1 MGSESPLRAAV
12 IGCGRIGSLYDAE
25 RTDPSDD
32 PWSHAGAYTGH
43 PETTLVAGVDPVP
56 QRREQFTA
64 RWGVPAY
71 ATVTEMLAH
80 VRPALWSICT
90 TADGRLEVVRAA
102 LSAGAHAIWCEKP
115 LAATLAEA
123 AKLVAA
129 CEEVGVPLL
138 VNHSRRFDPF
148 HQELAQRVQA
158 GEWGRIERIVIHYV
172 RGIANY
178 GSHAVDA
185 IRFLL
190 ADDIAWLSARD
201 ELREPEEDPS
211 LTVSGETV
219 GGVPFQLL
227 PVRRTW
233 YDSLEIDVWGSAG
246 RVTVTHLGREVRQY
260 RVGPSPHW
268 DEAAVLLET
277 PGRFLPGMDG
287 VMRNAVSNLVAHLE
301 GGQPLLSSG
310 RDGLASVAAI
320 WAAKQSAQRHG
331 QQIDVPSLTIEAWE
345 VVGQSP

>member
-1 MGSESPLRAAV
+1 MYTAAV
-12 IGCGRIGSLYDAE
+12 IGCGRIGSLYDRGRQE
-25 RTDPSDD
+25 VSCDPRT
-32 PWSHAGAYTGH
+32 HAGGYVSH
-43 PETTLVAGVDPVP
+43 PGVTLVAGVDPVP

-64 RWGVPAY
+64 QWKAPAY
-71 ATVTEMLAH
+71 ETVTELLETMQ
-80 VRPALWSICT
+80 PELWSICT
-90 TADGRLEVVRAA
+90 PPATHLEIVRAA
-102 LSAGAHAIWCEKP
+102 LPAGGRAIWCEKP

-123 AKLVAA
+123 AHLVAA
-129 CEEVGVPLL
+129 CEQGGVPLL
-138 VNHSRRFDPF
+138 INHSRRFDPF
-148 HQELAQRVQA
+148 HQELARRVQA
-158 GEWGRIERIVIHYV
+158 GEWGRIERMVIHYV

-178 GSHAVDA
+178 GSHAFDV

-190 ADDIAWLSARD
+190 ADDIAWVSARD

-219 GGVPFQLL
+219 CGVPFHLL
-227 PVRRTW
+227 PVRRTC
-233 YDSLEIDVWGSAG
+233 YDLLEVDVWGSTG
-246 RVTVTHLGREVRQY
+246 RVTLAHLGREVRQY

-277 PGRFLPGMDG
+277 PGRFLPGMNG

-310 RDGLASVAAI
+310 RDGLASVAAM

-331 QQIDVPSLTIEAWE
+331 ERVEVSPLTIEAWE
-345 VVGQSP
+345 TVGQSP